1 MDSPTHKYSIWIQL
15 CVPVAAPLTVWGA
28 IISPLHGDG
37 GSPQRDQDSFPSG
50 WLLRVCP
57 KGHLGLSRSPVS
69 LRGIAV
75 QASTGCIFPAGDCN
89 GGAVP
94 RKSDLAIP
102 RLSPRHNVVDGQF
115 FQLGSP
121 LCSTRTSPTVK
132 TGVRIPCKQVLSR
145 EPDLVVRLGITSQGH
160 NCRKRHLQVGGV
172 DYLPCVLGHETHLL
186 VDEQAHSP
194 LPMDDLD
201 WLVVSV

>member
-1 MDSPTHKYSIWIQL
+1 MGLVWIQL
-15 CVPVAAPLTVWGA
+15 CVPIV
-28 IISPLHGDG
+28 SPLAISGHPIHPLPWNRSTSEG
-37 GSPQRDQDSFPSG
+37 DQDSFPSG

-69 LRGIAV
+69 LGGVAV
-75 QASTGCIFPAGDCN
+75 QASTGCIFPTSDCN

-132 TGVRIPCKQVLSR
+132 TGVRIPCKQVLSG